1 MDSFLQACTE
11 TSAYLARQ
19 GSPLAIQERLK
30 QEPQLR
36 NLTTVINQGLHQAF
50 EVHRPKTSTPIP
62 NRPRPLKAVT
72 WNIERGK
79 QLAALRRSLQQDSR
93 LNDADFY
100 FLTEVDWGMA
110 RSENRN
116 IAAELAESLDLYAYF
131 APSYFNF
138 TLGHGSERGLEGQNS
153 LGLHGKAILSRYP
166 LEDLRVARMAN
177 AIDKLKSKEARL
189 GEKRALVADCRLGDQ
204 VLTLACTHLDAFSSP
219 RARAAQLGRAI
230 EALNGQPCALIA
242 GDWNTNT
249 LDTTHGPSVFL
260 SVLKQVLLT
269 GPQAM
274 IRRHYPGPEH
284 KFDRPL
290 FQMLE
295 RQGFEFRDCN
305 EVGAGTYDL
314 VSNDR
319 DLGQM
324 ARDQFPDWIV
334 RWINRQIQKG
344 GGKISLKLDWFAA
357 RGLRPLDKGVVSL
370 KPEVDYQAGERPSD
384 HHPAVLAFELG
395 HGSMP

>member
-1 MDSFLQACTE
+1 MDLLLQACAE
-11 TSAYLARQ
+11 TSSYLAHDRAEGPIHVRLQ
-19 GSPLAIQERLK
+19 KDPRLRELARLVAERLH
-30 QEPQLR
+30 R
-36 NLTTVINQGLHQAF
+36 GF
-50 EVHRPKTSTPIP
+50 EVHVPASPLPKPDTRGPW
-62 NRPRPLKAVT
+62 KAVT

-79 QLAALRRSLQQDSR
+79 QLAALRRSLSEDPR

-116 IAAELAESLDLYAYF
+116 VAAELGEALGLYAYF

-138 TLGHGSERGLEGQNS
+138 TLGHGSERHQEGRNS

-166 LEDLRVARMAN
+166 LENLRVVRMAN

-189 GEKRALVADCRLGDQ
+189 GEKRALLADLSLGGET
-204 VLTLACTHLDAFSSP
+204 LTLACTHLDAFSSP
-219 RARAAQLGRAI
+219 RARAVQLGRALA
-230 EALNGQPCALIA
+230 ALEERPRALVA

-249 LDTTHGPSVFL
+249 LDTTHGPAVFL

-290 FQMLE
+290 FRMLE
-295 RQGFEFRDCN
+295 NRGFDFRGCN
-305 EVGAGTYDL
+305 EPGAGTYDL
-314 VSNDR
+314 ISDDR
-319 DLGQM
+319 DLGHM

-357 RGLRPLDKGVVSL
+357 RGLRSLERRVIAL
-370 KPEVDYQAGERPSD
+370 KPGVDYPAEARPSD
-384 HHPAVLAFELG
+384 HHPAVLHFE
-395 HGSMP
+395 PAE

>member
-1 MDSFLQACTE
+1 MDPFLQACAE
-11 TSAYLARQ
+11 TSDYLARDP
-19 GSPLAIQERLK
+19 SPVPVHVRLQKDPRLRELARAVAE
-30 QEPQLR
+30 
-36 NLTTVINQGLHQAF
+36 GLHRGF
-50 EVHRPKTSTPIP
+50 EVHVPASPP
-62 NRPRPLKAVT
+62 AGPEAPRTWKAVT

-79 QLAALRRSLQQDSR
+79 QLAALRHSLSEDPR

-116 IAAELAESLDLYAYF
+116 VAAELAEALGLHAYF

-138 TLGHGSERGLEGQNS
+138 TLGHGSERHQEGRNA
-153 LGLHGKAILSRYP
+153 LGLHGKAILSRYR
-166 LEDLRVARMAN
+166 LENLRVVRMDN

-189 GEKRALVADCRLGDQ
+189 GEKRALLADLKLGGET
-204 VLTLACTHLDAFSSP
+204 LTLACTHLDAFSSP

-230 EALNGQPCALIA
+230 SALDERPRALVA

-249 LDTTHGPSVFL
+249 LDTTHGPAVLL
-260 SVLKQVLLT
+260 SVLRQVLVT

-290 FQMLE
+290 FRMLE
-295 RQGFEFRDCN
+295 GRGFDFRACN
-305 EVGAGTYDL
+305 EPGAGTYDL
-314 VSNDR
+314 VSDDR
-319 DLGQM
+319 DLGHM
-324 ARDQFPDWIV
+324 ARDQFPEWIV

-357 RGLRPLDKGVVSL
+357 RGLRSL
-370 KPEVDYQAGERPSD
+370 ERRVIALQPGVDYPAGARPSD
-384 HHPAVLAFELG
+384 HHPAVLRFELAG
-395 HGSMP
+395 